1 MVFNI
6 HGIVNEKKNEAIV
19 HIKMAHRIV
28 WTWIIMYIVATMNI
42 HTGKQ
47 TMRIQQRESLC
58 EHLLI
63 GGGA

>member
-1 MVFNI
+1 M
-6 HGIVNEKKNEAIV
+6 KKNEAIV
-19 HIKMAHRIV
+19 HIKMAHRIL